1 MDHRYH
7 GYDSIAGGGA
17 IPIEEYASR
26 IATGGSAASRAASG
40 RGASALLRAAS
51 GISRASSIRSLGLGG
66 PIPAAYRR
74 RGSPRRSDHAARM
87 AAMRLASAG
96 SAATAATDLT
106 PVTDYDYGMPA
117 AGAPDRELRVKYT
130 PLDLGGMKIGKRQ
143 AEELRA
149 MGFSVRDGKLALPEI
164 VEEPAFERS
173 AAGRKEPYPLLTAE
187 RKRKEA
193 AAKSRAGTKA
203 RDLSR
208 YTKTSIGYFDLQD
221 VRTQAAAA
229 SIPIAK
235 SGVLNET
242 ALYIAL
248 VLGGRM
254 PQLKLDKYL
263 SAEELATAM
272 SGRGLTPPPPFTRP
286 VLTGKVGTKD
296 GKPREYTQSA
306 YRYAYLQD
314 IAKAVGIEEKRF
326 RGVNKRP
333 TLGQLVRMIRER
345 KPELFQYQAKINPG
359 FEALL
364 AKIPTYLDEK
374 PAKSASPKRRASVL
388 EGTRLRRSP
397 RRA

>member
-1 MDHRYH
+1 MDHQYH
-7 GYDSIAGGGA
+7 GYDSIAGGGG

-26 IATGGSAASRAASG
+26 LATGGSAASRAASG
-40 RGASALLRAAS
+40 RGTSELLRAAS
-51 GISRASSIRSLGLGG
+51 GLSRASSIRSLGLGG

-74 RGSPRRSDHAARM
+74 RGSPRRADLAARM

-96 SAATAATDLT
+96 SAASGARELT

-130 PLDLGGMKIGKRQ
+130 PLDIGGMRIGKRQ

-173 AAGRKEPYPLLTAE
+173 AAGRKEPYPLYTEE
-187 RKRKEA
+187 RQRKEA
-193 AAKSRAGTKA
+193 AAAGRRRGRP
-203 RDLSR
+203 RDLKR

-229 SIPIAK
+229 GIPIAK

-263 SAEELATAM
+263 SSEELATAM
-272 SGRGLTPPPPFTRP
+272 NTRSLTPPPPFTRP
-286 VLTGKVGTKD
+286 VLTGKMGTKD

-314 IAKAVGIEEKRF
+314 IAKAVGISEEKF
-326 RGVNKRP
+326 RGRYKRP
-333 TLGQLVRMIRER
+333 TLGQLVKMIKDR
-345 KPELFQYQAKINPG
+345 KPGLFQYQAKINPG
-359 FEALL
+359 FDALL
-364 AKIPTYLDEK
+364 AKIPPYNDSK
-374 PAKSASPKRRASVL
+374 PTKSASPKRRTMAAL
-388 EGTRLRRSP
+388 GPALRRSP